1 MQDIYAV
8 MAYSPSRNERQRV
21 FHEDALTTG
30 QHQTNLNEA
39 HMQAQSLA
47 DYLNRV
53 REQPNDWQPLVE
65 LIPGNERVP
74 NL

>member
-30 QHQTNLNEA
+30 QHQTNLQEA
-39 HMQAQSLA
+39 TMQAQSLA
-47 DYLNRV
+47 DYLNRT
-53 REQPNDWQPLVE
+53 REAPNDWQALVE
-65 LIPGNERVP
+65 LIPGDQRVP

>member
-8 MAYSPSRNERQRV
+8 MAYSPSQNERQRI
-21 FHEDALTTG
+21 FHEDALTRG
-30 QHQTNLNEA
+30 QHQTNINEA
-39 HMQAQSLA
+39 NLQAQSFA
-47 DYLNRV
+47 DYLNRTH
-53 REQPNDWQPLVE
+53 PSIKDWQPLVE